1 MARKYTIQLT
11 QAIADFAAAIA
22 DYYGT
27 GNYTIYYQDTQYLV
41 FSIPAISNKVLRIRI
56 VYNDWGG
63 HFNYGDEWTS
73 GSTITNDKSIS
84 LWFEKM
90 NANGLL
96 VLSQYHLQYFNN
108 DAKASTIIVGQ
119 LSNDE
124 YVGIGIQNSTSNIV
138 RSTPRLMTDDSL
150 VAPLFPSIPYSNAL
164 TPSTNKLLTFPCY
177 ILHIPT
183 ATIKEDSVGNPVY
196 IKGVRVCKYSSIFDN
211 DNVVNY
217 YMNGYYDQY
226 TSFGVS
232 TIGFFSEIDNYTL

>member
-1 MARKYTIQLT
+1 
-11 QAIADFAAAIA
+11 
-22 DYYGT
+22 
-27 GNYTIYYQDTQYLV
+27 
-41 FSIPAISNKVLRIRI
+41 
-56 VYNDWGG
+56 
-63 HFNYGDEWTS
+63 
-73 GSTITNDKSIS
+73 
-84 LWFEKM
+84 M